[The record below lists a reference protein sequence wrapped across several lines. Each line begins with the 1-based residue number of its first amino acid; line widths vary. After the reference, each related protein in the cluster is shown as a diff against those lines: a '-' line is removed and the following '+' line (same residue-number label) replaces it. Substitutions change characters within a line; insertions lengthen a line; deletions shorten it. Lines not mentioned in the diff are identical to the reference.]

1 VRQPLVPMETDSYL
15 VVHNEAKN
23 RFEIALSGGTGFAE
37 YRVEGDRMIFTHTQV
52 PPQFR
57 GRGIAK
63 KLVLAGFDVA
73 GKNNLRIVPLQ
84 LRGPRT
90 SRTFADF
97 GGLKI
102 FCTVLL

>member
-1 VRQPLVPMETDSYL
+1 METDSYL

>member
-73 GKNNLRIVPLQ
+73 GKNNLRIVPLCSYAARVLAEHPEFHR
-84 LRGPRT
+84 LRKNPE
-90 SRTFADF
+90 
-97 GGLKI
+97 
-102 FCTVLL
+102 